1 MDLTQK
7 KLSKSEWNNIEVPFP
22 EEEKSILKMIIN
34 GFHNIHI
41 KDNNSTSLLSIMK
54 LDPYTIGLEIYLYQ
68 KYFESTIKNLV
79 KTYSSIIGKY
89 NNKSVEKDQKIKLKK
104 KDLMR
109 IQLLDDKKEQKYNK
123 VFENILLEYCTNILK
138 SLHNRSDKYAFYLY
152 TLIQIKK
159 SSIRLLNQYV
169 IHFTDFVVSKI
180 IEKLNMKDVLKQ
192 AYTFIEKNPDLLKY
206 EDNVLYK
213 HQKDIF
219 ELFNYSYEK
228 DNSKEDEIVN
238 KFTALQNMKPKL
250 VLYTAPTGT
259 GKTLTPLGLSEG
271 YRIIFIC
278 AARHVGLA
286 LAKSAVCMGK
296 RVAIAFGCETADD
309 IRLHYFAASEY
320 SVNRRT
326 GGIGKVN
333 NLVGDK
339 VEIMICD
346 IKSYIIAMHYMMAFT
361 PCIKTN
367 EYLKEEIQNVQYKIE
382 YLDRLQNNFED
393 LWQPL
398 SEMSPSSAHNIFLER
413 LMKENYILR
422 KACQDVNAYNNMHED
437 DCDYEK
443 VDKLSNQIEILQN
456 IINFV
461 NKISD
466 INYKDVIVNNTRELH
481 QKRVDLVKQMV
492 QYKRDID
499 IITYWDEPTISMDYN
514 EHPLHDLI
522 KDVWSK
528 NVISKVVL
536 SCATLPHADDIQD
549 TLNAF
554 QLKFEN
560 SEINTITSFDCK
572 KSIAILDENCKS
584 ALPHLLY
591 SDFNELQECVIH
603 CNKNKSLLRYFD
615 LTEVVSFIDKIHVK
629 NAIEDHLKMENYF
642 DNDISN
648 ITMNSLK
655 QYYLHLLK
663 HVSQSKWCDIHDEL
677 VLNQKSK
684 FHENTNLR
692 KFRSVENATVKR
704 EGTPLSRMQSISV
717 GENYQQKVNAPS
729 NITGLQITTT
739 DAQTL
744 TDGPTIFL
752 ANNIENIG
760 KYYIKQTNLPE
771 RVFNALS
778 QKIAENTAVQ
788 KNITK
793 IETRLEELEDL
804 QDKNNDDNQKSLNQR
819 DKKKGS
825 KSNKISKAENNHSP
839 EIVKLNNALETLH
852 NAIHVVSLD
861 KRYIPNTNE
870 HQEVWHDKIK
880 ENAFKPN
887 ITDED
892 VCDIMA
898 LDVDNDKKLLLLLGI
913 GMFTNESN
921 DIDSNNK
928 DDKEKDKDDTEK
940 KKNKTNPRYME
951 IMKKLA
957 YEQNLYVILA
967 SSDYIYG
974 TNYQFCHG
982 YIGKDLR
989 NMTQQKTIQAMGR
1002 IGRNKM
1008 QQEYTI
1014 RFRNNDMLYQLFK
1027 TPSENKEAIIMN
1039 KLFS

>member
-22 EEEKSILKMIIN
+22 EDEKNILKMIIN
-34 GFHNIHI
+34 GFQNTDI

-54 LDPYTIGLEIYLYQ
+54 LDPNTNGLEVYLFQ
-68 KYFESTIKNLV
+68 KYFENTIKNLV
-79 KTYSSIIGKY
+79 KTYSSIIGEY
-89 NNKSVEKDQKIKLKK
+89 NNRSLEKDQKIKLRK

-109 IQLLDDKKEQKYNK
+109 IQLLDDKKDKKYDK
-123 VFENILLEYCTNILK
+123 VFENILLEYCTNILN
-138 SLHNRSDKYAFYLY
+138 SINNRSDKYAFYLY

-169 IHFTDFVVSKI
+169 LHFADFVINKT
-180 IEKLNMKDVLKQ
+180 IEKLHMKDVLKQ

-219 ELFNYSYEK
+219 DLFQYNYEK
-228 DNSKEDEIVN
+228 DNSKDDELAN
-238 KFTALQNMKPKL
+238 KFTALQNIKPKL

-296 RVAIAFGCETADD
+296 RIAIAFGCETADD

-346 IKSYIIAMHYMMAFT
+346 IKSYLIAMHYMMAFT
-361 PCIKTN
+361 PSIKTN
-367 EYLKEEIQNVQYKIE
+367 EDIKEQIQVVQDKID
-382 YLDRLQNNFED
+382 YLDTLEENLED
-393 LWQPL
+393 LWDPL
-398 SEMSPSSAHNIFLER
+398 SKMDPSTAHSTFLER
-413 LMKENYILR
+413 LMKENYIL
-422 KACQDVNAYNNMHED
+422 KKTCQDQDAYNNMHEQG
-437 DCDYEK
+437 CDYEK
-443 VDKLSNQIEILQN
+443 VEELSNQINILQN
-456 IINFV
+456 MIHCV
-461 NKISD
+461 KKICD
-466 INYKDVIVNNTRELH
+466 IDYKDIIVNNKRELH
-481 QKRVDLVKQMV
+481 KKRVDLVENMV
-492 QYKRDID
+492 RYKRDVD
-499 IITYWDEPTISMDYN
+499 IITYWDEPTISMDYD

-522 KDVWSK
+522 QDVWSK

-572 KSIAILDENCKS
+572 KSIALLDEHCKS

-591 SDFNELQECVIH
+591 SDYNELQQCVIH

-615 LTEVVSFIDKIHVK
+615 LIEVISFIDVIHMK
-629 NAIEDHLKMENYF
+629 NAIDDHLKMENYF

-663 HVSQSKWCDIHDEL
+663 YVSSDKWSGVHHEL
-677 VLNQKSK
+677 VANQRSK
-684 FHENTNLR
+684 FHDSTKLK
-692 KFRSVENATVKR
+692 KFRSVENANVKKD
-704 EGTPLSRMQSISV
+704 GTPLSRMQSISV
-717 GENYQQKVNAPS
+717 GENYQQKVNAPA
-729 NITGLQITTT
+729 NITGLQITTN

-760 KYYIKQTNLPE
+760 RYYIKQTNLPE
-771 RVFNALS
+771 RVFSALS

-788 KNITK
+788 KKIT
-793 IETRLEELEDL
+793 ILETKLEELEEL
-804 QDKNNDDNQKSLNQR
+804 QEKKNNTSDTNVKSLNQR

-825 KSNKISKAENNHSP
+825 KSNKISKSENNHSP
-839 EIVKLNNALETLH
+839 EIVKLNNALDTLH

-861 KRYIPNTNE
+861 KRYIPNSTE

-880 ENAFKPN
+880 ENVCTPN

-913 GMFTNESN
+913 GMFTDEN
-921 DIDSNNK
+921 
-928 DDKEKDKDDTEK
+928 T
-940 KKNKTNPRYME
+940 TNPRYME

-1014 RFRNNDMLYQLFK
+1014 RFRNNDMLHQLFK